1 MLGYRGPFSRYSEW
15 HQFVVG
21 LALGIAGDEADEVV
35 VVAVAAALGESK
47 NVPSRVLEELEAQPH
62 YLAGGIVVGRL
73 LQWRHDA

>member
-1 MLGYRGPFSRYSEW
+1 MPVYSGPFSRYSEW

-35 VVAVAAALGESK
+35 VVAVAAALGDSQD
-47 NVPSRVLEELEAQPH
+47 VPSRVLGELEAQPH